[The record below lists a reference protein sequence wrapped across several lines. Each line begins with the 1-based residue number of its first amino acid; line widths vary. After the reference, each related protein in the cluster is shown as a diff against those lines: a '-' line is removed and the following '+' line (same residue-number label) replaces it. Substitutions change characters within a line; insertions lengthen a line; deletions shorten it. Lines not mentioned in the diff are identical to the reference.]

1 MDAVYEHCMPC
12 DLKEQENQKKA
23 GNMKV
28 MIFVFAVAF
37 VLVLLCFVGF
47 KCIPSCRRFHR
58 KFHAWRNRRKEA
70 LSLLS
75 AQLSLAVITI
85 QTVYIVGLNH
95 ERAGGEA
102 LPRVFTNW
110 IDLFKVFI
118 NFNPFSFMPGLP
130 CLSMFKGYFNNV
142 LAQTAGYAVFG
153 IGCLACWWSRKKKG
167 HRRIHAPLTWFV
179 LATKFS
185 LAALSRTIC
194 SGFRC
199 EIFDAGQEGVE
210 TFLLA
215 DLAIDCTSNAY
226 KTIVIYNTFMMLI
239 FPIGM
244 PLFAV
249 VQMYRLKPHL
259 DRMGE
264 AEKDVLHDVNLVKR
278 EEKKL
283 KRSSTSTSI
292 KAGPSM
298 MRPASAKMG
307 QSRLFMTE
315 RVSSGSRLSARPK
328 MDVSGTDAEM
338 DSDSGSGSS
347 SDSDADPDDA
357 GRPQRHLHKTKHLTA
372 DDIVMMARKT
382 MADCDQMTASLM
394 ILETSPFMPL
404 FDNYRKGF
412 SWWFDSYDMF
422 IRLSLT
428 CGTLIFG
435 EVNDFLLFSIAVTC
449 FAKGIHTEMM
459 PYKWPELNVLG
470 KVQHWQNLFLLLIML
485 MRDGQMYQGTPYELI
500 GSVLLLIN
508 LLLVTLIGRAAFP
521 VLFRNLFEIGK
532 SIRRGSITNA
542 RVVTKRLSM
551 SNMVWAHEENDDK
564 RIGGAGGLSVRR
576 DSVQLSENINP
587 MLEMRAMER
596 KDSVLDALDQ
606 NEVPGVHEFD
616 VSLDLDLEGG
626 LGGDHNNDIGSF
638 NNPLH
643 AKARAVAEEG
653 DGIVEAFEASSNGA
667 APSVQIVSNANPMHA
682 ELRTRVDDGVGLVEA
697 FVQVGKE
704 TTPSVYANPMHM
716 PAEVI
721 PLGDNANTKATMA
734 TTLTKTTTK
743 KTKMKL
749 KNAMPTFS
757 GLKGWELGAEQ
768 LELID
773 DVHDGTQMSPLH
785 GTGRKRPGT
794 TNLAESTDSTAPTG
808 RAEPTDTEVGQV
820 AEATVVANSCS
831 NSVKEDHDDRT
842 RRNSARFERSVA
854 ERWVKGLELRVRI
867 KVELGLELEFEF
879 ELELELGVGVGVG
892 VHLSN
897 HSTPRYT
904 TFYIP
909 LVPSFHPP
917 FAGSVGTPPG
927 LTCKQRSY
935 GQN

>member
-23 GNMKV
+23 SNMKV
-28 MIFVFAVAF
+28 MIFVFAAAF

-47 KCIPSCRRFHR
+47 KCFPSFRRFHR
-58 KFHAWRNRRKEA
+58 KFHAWQSRRKEA

-110 IDLFKVFI
+110 IDLFKVLI

-142 LAQTAGYAVFG
+142 LAQTAGYTMFG
-153 IGCLACWWSRKKKG
+153 IGCIACWWRRKKKG
-167 HRRIHAPLTWFV
+167 HRKIHAPLTWFV
-179 LATKFS
+179 LATKFI

-259 DRMGE
+259 DRMGD
-264 AEKDVLHDVNLVKR
+264 AEKDVLHNVNLVKR

-283 KRSSTSTSI
+283 KRSSSSSKARSSI
-292 KAGPSM
+292 MK
-298 MRPASAKMG
+298 
-307 QSRLFMTE
+307 QSRRFLTE
-315 RVSSGSRLSARPK
+315 QASSGSRLSVNS
-328 MDVSGTDAEM
+328 MSGTDAELDTEF

-347 SDSDADPDDA
+347 SDSDADPDNA

-372 DDIVMMARKT
+372 DDIVMMARET
-382 MADCDQMTASLM
+382 MAECDQMTASLM
-394 ILETSPFMPL
+394 ILETSPFEPL

-422 IRLSLT
+422 IRLLLT
-428 CGTLIFG
+428 CGTLIFR

-449 FAKGIHTEMM
+449 FAKCIHTEMM

-470 KVQHWQNLFLLLIML
+470 KIQHWQNLFLLLIML
-485 MRDGQMYQGTPYELI
+485 IRDGQMYQGTPYELI

-508 LLLVTLIGRAAFP
+508 LLLVAMIGRAAFP
-521 VLFRNLFEIGK
+521 VLCRNLFEIGK

-542 RVVTKRLSM
+542 RELTKKLSM
-551 SNMVWAHEENDDK
+551 GNIKWAHEENDGK
-564 RIGGAGGLSVRR
+564 RSGGAGGLSVRR
-576 DSVQLSENINP
+576 DSVQLSQNVNP
-587 MLEMRAMER
+587 MLEMRAMGK

-606 NEVPGVHEFD
+606 NEMPDVHEFN

-626 LGGDHNNDIGSF
+626 LGSDHNNDIGSF

-667 APSVQIVSNANPMHA
+667 APSVQIVSNANPMH
-682 ELRTRVDDGVGLVEA
+682 
-697 FVQVGKE
+697 
-704 TTPSVYANPMHM
+704 M
-716 PAEVI
+716 PVKVI
-721 PLGDNANTKATMA
+721 PLGDNTTAMMAATMA
-734 TTLTKTTTK
+734 KTTTTR
-743 KTKMKL
+743 TKMKL
-749 KNAMPTFS
+749 KNSMPTFG
-757 GLKGWELGAEQ
+757 GLKGLGLGAEQ
-768 LELID
+768 LKLID

-794 TNLAESTDSTAPTG
+794 TSLMESTNSTALTSI
-808 RAEPTDTEVGQV
+808 AEPTDTEVGQV
-820 AEATVVANSCS
+820 AEATVVAKSSS
-831 NSVKEDHDDRT
+831 NSVKEDHGDRT
-842 RRNSARFERSVA
+842 RRNSARFEQSVA
-854 ERWVKGLELRVRI
+854 ERWVKG
-867 KVELGLELEFEF
+867 
-879 ELELELGVGVGVG
+879 
-892 VHLSN
+892 
-897 HSTPRYT
+897 
-904 TFYIP
+904 
-909 LVPSFHPP
+909 
-917 FAGSVGTPPG
+917 
-927 LTCKQRSY
+927 
-935 GQN
+935 